1 MFSDSFLQAAKDSGQ
16 TVIYY
21 CGTTDRIT
29 SEDFSSCIFAY
40 TSFVFAILTGVCI
53 GAISLS
59 NIIGIA
65 YVNKKAHLSTMVI
78 LATFFEGI
86 GMLSMSRFT
95 LDITVTRTIP
105 VASITNLRLGFI
117 VLGSTQM
124 CSALILVNVL
134 IFALPMSTTQVVISG
149 LTGVSIIYF
158 AAINAELEWFLLE
171 LTLWVVAPILGML
184 LAILAK
190 KLFEKHIL

>member
-1 MFSDSFLQAAKDSGQ
+1 M
-16 TVIYY
+16 
-21 CGTTDRIT
+21 
-29 SEDFSSCIFAY
+29 
-40 TSFVFAILTGVCI
+40 
-53 GAISLS
+53 
-59 NIIGIA
+59 
-65 YVNKKAHLSTMVI
+65 STMVA
-78 LATFFEGI
+78 LATFFEGF

-95 LDITVTRTIP
+95 LDKTVTKTIP

-158 AAINAELEWFLLE
+158 SAIDADLNWFILE
-171 LTLWVVAPILGML
+171 LSLWIIAPMLGML
-184 LAILAK
+184 IAIIAK
-190 KLFEKHIL
+190 KLFEKHILNH